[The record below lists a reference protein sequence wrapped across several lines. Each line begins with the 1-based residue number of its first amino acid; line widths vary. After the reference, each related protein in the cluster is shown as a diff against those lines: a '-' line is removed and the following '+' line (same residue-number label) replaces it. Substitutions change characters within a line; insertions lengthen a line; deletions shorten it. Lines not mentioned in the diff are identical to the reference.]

1 MDSDQLH
8 TAKIRIGQLRIP
20 YFRYMKYSISET
32 INKPL
37 EEVVAKFHDED
48 GLKHWMRGLQSIDHL
63 EGEKG
68 EAGAVSNVKF
78 DMGKR
83 KFEMKE
89 TIIENR
95 LPELMSMSYDVPG
108 VHNIVVNKFR
118 KIDEERTEY
127 ITEQEFQFKSL
138 GMKFFGWIMPG
149 AFKKQSKVYM
159 DDFKNYVENG
169 ASVLDQS

>member
-1 MDSDQLH
+1 
-8 TAKIRIGQLRIP
+8 
-20 YFRYMKYSISET
+20 MKYSIT
-32 INKPL
+32 AVINKPID
-37 EEVVAKFHDED
+37 EVVSKFDDEE
-48 GLKHWMRGLQSIDHL
+48 GLKHWMRGLQSIDHI

-68 EAGAVSNVKF
+68 EAGARSVVKF

-83 KFEMKE
+83 KFQMTE
-89 TIIENR
+89 TIIENK

-108 VHNIVVNKFR
+108 VHNIVVNRFK
-118 KIDEERTEY
+118 KINEHSTEY
-127 ITEQEFQFKSL
+127 TTDQEFQFKSL
-138 GMKFFGWIMPG
+138 AMKFFGWVMPG